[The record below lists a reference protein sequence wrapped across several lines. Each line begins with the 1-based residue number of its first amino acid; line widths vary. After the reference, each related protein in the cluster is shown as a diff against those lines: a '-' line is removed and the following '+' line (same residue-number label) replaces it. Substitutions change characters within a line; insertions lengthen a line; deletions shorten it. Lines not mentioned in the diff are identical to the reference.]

1 MKLKEI
7 IRQVQDPKLYFEI
20 IEKDS
25 GASHGFYIKNELYYN
40 DNLNKRTVDKI
51 NANYINNKRILEI
64 TIK

>member
-1 MKLKEI
+1 MKVKEI

-20 IEKDS
+20 IEKGS
-25 GASHGFYIKNELYYN
+25 SASHGFFTKSELHYN
-40 DNLNKRTVDKI
+40 DNLNKKTIDKI